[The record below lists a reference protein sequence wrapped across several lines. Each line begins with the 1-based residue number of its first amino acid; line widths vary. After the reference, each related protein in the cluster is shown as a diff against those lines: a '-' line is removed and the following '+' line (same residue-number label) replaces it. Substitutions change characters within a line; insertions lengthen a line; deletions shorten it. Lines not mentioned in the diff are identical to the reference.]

1 MRDLPPQ
8 TGSVLPERDF
18 EMCWEL
24 SRGAGPRLAE
34 IEQALRSAAAAAGI
48 SSNMGEAGATVSEGQ
63 SYAAGTAGASS
74 AARPPLLVLATDP
87 DREGEAISWH
97 LVQELQVSMALII
110 DVLLQRLSCGCLR
123 GGGIVGTHIDK
134 LFLYCGPVQDL
145 ALLYLSKLNGLLA
158 AHPCMCVRAEAWGS
172 APWRRGAAHHLHRG
186 HEGGSAAGD
195 EQPTTG
201 AQYNAQLP
209 GTFRH
214 NSLAW
219 PAPLANGPCLCKK
232 EMHCSN

>member
-97 LVQELQVSMALII
+97 LVQELQVSMALLI

-123 GGGIVGTHIDK
+123 GRIVGTRLGA
-134 LFLYCGPVQDL
+134 LFLYSGPVQDL
-145 ALLYLSKLNGLLA
+145 ALLNLSTKWITLCASLHVRVCRGVGLCPLA
-158 AHPCMCVRAEAWGS
+158 AWCS
-172 APWRRGAAHHLHRG
+172 ASPSPRSPRR
-186 HEGGSAAGD
+186 
-195 EQPTTG
+195 
-201 AQYNAQLP
+201 QYS
-209 GTFRH
+209 RR
-214 NSLAW
+214 
-219 PAPLANGPCLCKK
+219 
-232 EMHCSN
+232 